1 MLFAAPALR
10 ARDKSERQS
19 TIQLNIASDGDNL
32 AFVPNRLRCISGRRV
47 RLHLHHAGEILDDP
61 HDWVL
66 LKPGMQGAFL
76 ADADRQQ
83 DEQQPIPPQDA
94 NMIIAATPLCPR
106 GKTVTVTF
114 IAPAPGDYP
123 FVCSIPGHGQTMH
136 GILTVTREPT

>member
-1 MLFAAPALR
+1 L
-10 ARDKSERQS
+10 
-19 TIQLNIASDGDNL
+19 
-32 AFVPNRLRCISGRRV
+32 
-47 RLHLHHAGEILDDP
+47 
-61 HDWVL
+61 
-66 LKPGMQGAFL
+66 AFL